1 MSRFT
6 GSKSK
11 VSRRFGEPI
20 FGREKEIK
28 RPNPPGQH
36 GAKRKRKVSEYGQQL
51 LEKQKAKYIY
61 GMREGQFRI
70 FFERAMAKQGKTG
83 DLLLQMCESRLDNV
97 VYRLGIAPTRAAAR
111 QLVSHGHFLL
121 NGRRVD
127 IPSIRL
133 NPGDVLEVRPKS
145 GKSEYF
151 KNLPNI
157 IGAAN
162 ATPLSW
168 LKVDAKK
175 MKIEVSGLP
184 KREEA
189 EAGINEQLIVEYY
202 SR

>member
-28 RPNPPGQH
+28 RSTPPGQH

-61 GMREGQFRI
+61 GMREGQFRL
-70 FFERAMAKQGKTG
+70 FFQRAKAKQGKTG

-97 VYRLGIAPTRAAAR
+97 VYRLGIAPTRSAAR
-111 QLVSHGHFLL
+111 QLVTHRHIEVDGKLL
-121 NGRRVD
+121 N
-127 IPSIRL
+127 IPSYIVK
-133 NPGDVLEVRPKS
+133 PGQTVGVREKDRQMIAITSSLEHRPVA
-145 GKSEYF
+145 
-151 KNLPNI
+151 
-157 IGAAN
+157 GAWLTWD
-162 ATPLSW
+162 ATTMTGTFVQIP
-168 LKVDAKK
+168 
-175 MKIEVSGLP
+175 E
-184 KREEA
+184 RA
-189 EAGINEQLIVEYY
+189 EIPENINEQAIVELY

>member
-1 MSRFT
+1 MSRYT

-70 FFERAMAKQGKTG
+70 FFERAMAKKGKTG

-111 QLVSHGHFLL
+111 QLVTHKHLVVDGKVL
-121 NGRRVD
+121 N
-127 IPSIRL
+127 IPSYIVKAGQTVGVREK
-133 NPGDVLEVRPKS
+133 DRQMIAITSSLEHRPVS
-145 GKSEYF
+145 G
-151 KNLPNI
+151 
-157 IGAAN
+157 
-162 ATPLSW
+162 SW
-168 LKVDAKK
+168 LTWDATT
-175 MKIEVSGLP
+175 MTGTFVQVPE
-184 KREEA
+184 RA
-189 EAGINEQLIVEYY
+189 EIPENINEQAIVELY

>member
-28 RPNPPGQH
+28 RSTPPGQH

-51 LEKQKAKYIY
+51 VEKQKAKYIY

-70 FFERAMAKQGKTG
+70 FFERAKAKQGKTG
-83 DLLLQMCESRLDNV
+83 DILLQMCESRLDNV

-111 QLVSHGHFLL
+111 QLVTHRHIV
-121 NGRRVD
+121 VD
-127 IPSIRL
+127 GKVLSIPSYIVK
-133 NPGDVLEVRPKS
+133 PGQTVGVR
-145 GKSEYF
+145 E
-151 KNLPNI
+151 KNRQMIAIVDSLAHRKVT
-157 IGAAN
+157 GAWLAWDE
-162 ATPLSW
+162 ATMTGTFLQVP
-168 LKVDAKK
+168 
-175 MKIEVSGLP
+175 E
-184 KREEA
+184 RA
-189 EAGINEQLIVEYY
+189 EIPENINEQAIVELY

>member
-1 MSRFT
+1 MSRYT

-70 FFERAMAKQGKTG
+70 FFERAMAKKGKTG
-83 DLLLQMCESRLDNV
+83 DILLQMCESRLDNV

-111 QLVSHGHFLL
+111 QLVTHKHIVVDGKVL
-121 NGRRVD
+121 N
-127 IPSIRL
+127 IPSYIVKAGQAVGVREK
-133 NPGDVLEVRPKS
+133 DRQMIAITSSLEHRPVS
-145 GKSEYF
+145 G
-151 KNLPNI
+151 
-157 IGAAN
+157 
-162 ATPLSW
+162 SW
-168 LKVDAKK
+168 LTWDATT
-175 MKIEVSGLP
+175 MTGTFVQVPE
-184 KREEA
+184 RA
-189 EAGINEQLIVEYY
+189 EIPENINEQAIVELY

>member
-20 FGREKEIK
+20 FGRNKETK
-28 RPNPPGQH
+28 RPTPPGQH

-70 FFERAMAKQGKTG
+70 FFERAKARNGKTG
-83 DLLLQMCESRLDNV
+83 DILLQMCESRLDNV

-111 QLVSHGHFLL
+111 QLVTHRHITVDGKIL
-121 NGRRVD
+121 N
-127 IPSIRL
+127 IPSYT
-133 NPGDVLEVRPKS
+133 VRPGQTVGVREKDRQMIAIVTS
-145 GKSEYF
+145 LEHSPVLGSW
-151 KNLPNI
+151 
-157 IGAAN
+157 
-162 ATPLSW
+162 LSW
-168 LKVDAKK
+168 DATT
-175 MKIEVSGLP
+175 MTGVFMQVPE
-184 KREEA
+184 RA
-189 EAGINEQLIVEYY
+189 EIPEKINEQAIVELY

>member
-1 MSRFT
+1 MSRYT

-28 RPNPPGQH
+28 RSTPPGQH

-70 FFERAMAKQGKTG
+70 FFERAKAKQGKTG

-111 QLVSHGHFLL
+111 QLVTHRHIEVDGEML
-121 NGRRVD
+121 N
-127 IPSIRL
+127 IPSYIVK
-133 NPGDVLEVRPKS
+133 PGQTVGVREKDRNMVAITSSLEHRP
-145 GKSEYF
+145 
-151 KNLPNI
+151 
-157 IGAAN
+157 
-162 ATPLSW
+162 
-168 LKVDAKK
+168 
-175 MKIEVSGLP
+175 VSGQWLTWDP
-184 KREEA
+184 QTMTGTFVQVPERA
-189 EAGINEQLIVEYY
+189 EIPENINEQAIVELY

>member
-1 MSRFT
+1 MSRYT

-28 RPNPPGQH
+28 RSTPPGQH

-70 FFERAMAKQGKTG
+70 FFERAKAKQGKTG

-111 QLVSHGHFLL
+111 QLVTHRHIEVDGKML
-121 NGRRVD
+121 N
-127 IPSIRL
+127 IPSYIVK
-133 NPGDVLEVRPKS
+133 PGQTVGVREKDRGMVAITSSLEHRP
-145 GKSEYF
+145 
-151 KNLPNI
+151 
-157 IGAAN
+157 
-162 ATPLSW
+162 
-168 LKVDAKK
+168 
-175 MKIEVSGLP
+175 VSGQWLTWDP
-184 KREEA
+184 QTMTGTFVQVPERA
-189 EAGINEQLIVEYY
+189 EIPENINEQAIVELY